1 MDMLV
6 IVIVVFVVLLFAG
19 LYWLFSFKQKTQVVE
34 TILPVDPLEQL
45 KIDVLYVNMK
55 IRKKCKNEEII
66 NLSEEIL
73 DTILNIFPKLKEMNT
88 FGNSTATIKF
98 MPKRYLLDK
107 CITPFTGLSDATAEH
122 VSATIDSL
130 NILKGEVAEIK
141 TYVENDDLKSL
152 EEKSAFIQKKFK

>member
-1 MDMLV
+1 MLV
-6 IVIVVFVVLLFAG
+6 SLIFTVIVLLLAG
-19 LYWLFSFKQKTQVVE
+19 SYWLSLYNKKKHVVE
-34 TILPVDPLEQL
+34 TILPVDSFEQL
-45 KIDVLYVNMK
+45 KIDVLFVNME

-107 CITPFTGLSDATAEH
+107 CITPFTGLSAASAEN